1 MTLRSGGGPRNPRG
15 PRSQARPRVVDQG
28 WDDYRPPTEEDLE
41 AEERRRRSIDRSF
54 RRGQFHGPGPVLR
67 FAILAA
73 VLAGLVTA
81 GLWYVARPLA
91 VNTLVDWAAEN
102 PTALQIPFIA
112 DLVRSEFHGLITEP
126 VDPTDRRTVAITIS
140 DGETPA
146 EIAQQLQS
154 AGLIKDARAFVFEAI
169 DKGVT
174 GEFLAGR
181 HNVSKSQTIDEII
194 TSLTTQPIASP
205 LVKIT
210 FREGLRVEQM
220 VALMELKEHD
230 PDDPN
235 AVLKMDVGQFYNLVE
250 HPPSDLLAGYP
261 WLKLPEGG
269 TLEGFL
275 FPATYQVD
283 PDVTPTE
290 FVQMLLDA
298 FVTHAPAGLLQLPG
312 DEIYQT
318 VNLASIV
325 ELEAK
330 VDAERPII
338 AGVYTNRLDPKLW
351 PTGLLDADPTL
362 NYANDS
368 VWLETNDINT
378 WVDYSFW
385 EPIQTNGPLS
395 QVSFP
400 GGLAAYN
407 TYHHAGL
414 PPYPICSPSAA
425 SLAAAMQPDTADGYL
440 YFVAKND
447 GSGEHAFAKTQAEQ
461 DANLKKYGYVK

>member
-1 MTLRSGGGPRNPRG
+1 VTLRGGGKPRKPRATRG
-15 PRSQARPRVVDQG
+15 QAREGVADKG
-28 WDDYRPPTEEDLE
+28 WDDYRPPTEADLE
-41 AEERRRRSIDRSF
+41 AADRRRRSVDRSY
-54 RRGQFHGPGPVLR
+54 RRGRFSGAAPVLR
-67 FAILAA
+67 FAVLTL

-91 VNTLVDWAAEN
+91 VRAIVDWAADN
-102 PTALQIPFIA
+102 PTALQVPFIA
-112 DLVRSEFHGLITEP
+112 DLVRNEFHRELVEP
-126 VDPTDRRTVAITIS
+126 VDATDRRTVAITIVE
-140 DGETPA
+140 GETPA
-146 EIAQQLQS
+146 EIADQLAA
-154 AGLIKDARAFVFEAI
+154 AGLIKDARVFVFEAI

-174 GEFLAGR
+174 GDFLAGR

-194 TSLTTQPIASP
+194 AALTTQPVASP

-220 VALMELKEHD
+220 VALMELKEIK

-235 AVLKMDVGQFYNLVE
+235 AVLKLDVNQFYQLVM
-250 HPPSDLLAGYP
+250 HPPADLLAGYP
-261 WLKLPEGG
+261 WLKIPAGG
-269 TLEGFL
+269 SLEGFL
-275 FPATYQVD
+275 FPATYQLD
-283 PDVTPTE
+283 PDITPTE
-290 FVQMLLDA
+290 LIQMLLDS
-298 FVTHAPAGLLQLPG
+298 FVTHAPAGLLQLPS
-312 DEIYQT
+312 DEIYAR

-338 AGVYTNRLDPKLW
+338 AGVYANRLDAKLW

-368 VWLETNDINT
+368 VWLASNDVAT
-378 WVDYSFW
+378 WVNYSFW
-385 EPIQTNGPLS
+385 EPIHADGPLS

-400 GGLAAYN
+400 GELAAYN

-414 PPYPICSPSAA
+414 PPSPICSPGAA
-425 SLAAAMQPDTADGYL
+425 SLAAAMNPDTSDGYL
-440 YFVAKND
+440 YFLAKND

-461 DANLKKYGYVK
+461 NANLKKYGYIK